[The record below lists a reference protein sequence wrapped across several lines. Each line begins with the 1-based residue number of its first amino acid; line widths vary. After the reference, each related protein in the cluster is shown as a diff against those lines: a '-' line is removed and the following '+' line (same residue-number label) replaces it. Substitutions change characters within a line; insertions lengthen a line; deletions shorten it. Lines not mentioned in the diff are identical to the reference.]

1 MNNKKVRY
9 EPYAFITRCQ
19 KENIIS
25 DGLQVCLEPS
35 ISNHSEEFLNN
46 WHERLQSF
54 SLTLMSDVL
63 KFCKKIT
70 ETVLLEIKETQKEL
84 KNKLENEEREEIT
97 VTLGKNDKTNR
108 KQLQQ
113 RKNKKSTYL
122 KFKPTRPITK
132 TTEFKHGS
140 QFQRKTDNPGEK
152 QTNTS
157 ILHKQSNTNIQRKL
171 NKKNIAKTNVSI
183 A

>member
-1 MNNKKVRY
+1 
-9 EPYAFITRCQ
+9 
-19 KENIIS
+19 
-25 DGLQVCLEPS
+25 
-35 ISNHSEEFLNN
+35 
-46 WHERLQSF
+46 
-54 SLTLMSDVL
+54 MSDVL

-140 QFQRKTDNPGEK
+140 
-152 QTNTS
+152 
-157 ILHKQSNTNIQRKL
+157 
-171 NKKNIAKTNVSI
+171 
-183 A
+183 